1 MDRNWLH
8 EDVSMN
14 DLLDYDHRYTGIHA
28 TFNSSVPLIPQSI
41 SRSPTVVQYQ
51 EKSVSTDRPHQFQK
65 TGIGLEKASSQSFR
79 QTTGAGGAFKGP
91 YTCDICGKRFAQ
103 SQGVRR
109 HYRAIHNPS
118 SCSYCDFK
126 WSRPYQYRAHIK
138 KKHRNVISDLA
149 PDEAMWT
156 RRHRV
161 PNTTKCMR
169 EQPSSEVVEVV
180 DRDLQ
185 PESANPA
192 IRMER
197 NREDPP
203 ESESH
208 TGLSSIEECTERAL
222 DLNMSSRRTQ
232 TWSVHAFFVYTA
244 FVNSNSLI
252 TLVGFEMRVTRTN
265 GRLYTAHPRLIFP
278 VT

>member
-1 MDRNWLH
+1 
-8 EDVSMN
+8 MN
-14 DLLDYDHRYTGIHA
+14 DLLDYNHRYTGIHA
-28 TFNSSVPLIPQSI
+28 TFNSSAPIIPQSI
-41 SRSPTVVQYQ
+41 SRPPTVVQYQ

-79 QTTGAGGAFKGP
+79 QSTGAGGAFKGP
-91 YTCDICGKRFAQ
+91 YTCDICSKRFAQ
-103 SQGVRR
+103 PQGVRR

-161 PNTTKCMR
+161 PTTTKCMR
-169 EQPSSEVVEVV
+169 EQPSSAVVEVV

-185 PESANPA
+185 PESANLA

-203 ESESH
+203 ESQSH
-208 TGLSSIEECTERAL
+208 TGFSSIEECAEQAM

-232 TWSVHAFFVYTA
+232 TWSVHAFVYTA
-244 FVNSNSLI
+244 FVNSILRSLS
-252 TLVGFEMRVTRTN
+252 
-265 GRLYTAHPRLIFP
+265 
-278 VT
+278 